1 MRFVTTG
8 ALAAAAAVAGGAWLL
23 SPAAPANAAAAP
35 APKVDVPASGATQTA
50 VFAGGC
56 FWGMEGVFEHVK
68 GVKSV
73 TSGYAGGSRAD
84 ANYPKV
90 GTETTGHAE
99 SVRVV
104 YDPRQVSYGQLL
116 RVFFS
121 SHNPTELNRQTPD
134 VGPSYR
140 SAVFPQDAAQ
150 RRAATA
156 YIAQLNAS
164 RAFPQKVVTRIETG
178 AFYPAEDYHQGFER
192 KHPDHPYIRRWDL
205 PKLAALKANFPTL
218 WRP

>member
-1 MRFVTTG
+1 MKILPFAAFG
-8 ALAAAAAVAGGAWLL
+8 AAALVGAAWFLTP
-23 SPAAPANAAAAP
+23 SAPATAAAAP
-35 APKVDVPASGATQTA
+35 APRVDVPAVGPSQTA

-68 GVKSV
+68 GVRAV
-73 TSGYAGGSRAD
+73 TAGYAGGTRAD
-84 ANYPKV
+84 ATYPKV

-99 SVRVV
+99 SVRIV

-121 SHNPTELNRQTPD
+121 SHDPTELNRQTPD

-140 SAVFPQDAAQ
+140 SAIFPRDAAQ
-150 RRAATA
+150 RRTAAA

-164 RAFPQKVVTRIETG
+164 HAFPRPVATRIENG
-178 AFYPAEDYHQGFER
+178 AFYPAEDYHQGYER
-192 KHPDHPYIRRWDL
+192 KHPDSPYIRRWDL
-205 PKLAALKANFPTL
+205 PKLAALKANFPGL
-218 WRP
+218 WRS

>member
-1 MRFVTTG
+1 MRYLTSAG
-8 ALAAAAAVAGGAWLL
+8 LGLAALAAGAWLL
-23 SPAAPANAAAAP
+23 SPSAPASAAAAP
-35 APKVDVPASGATQTA
+35 PPKIDVPATARLQTA

-84 ANYPKV
+84 AQYERV
-90 GTETTGHAE
+90 GTERTGHAE
-99 SVRVV
+99 SVRIV

-121 SHNPTELNRQTPD
+121 SHDPTQVNRQTPD
-134 VGPSYR
+134 EGPSYR
-140 SAVFPQDAAQ
+140 SAIFPQDAAQ
-150 RRAATA
+150 RRAAAA

-164 RAFPQKVVTRIETG
+164 HAFARPVATRVETG

-192 KHPDHPYIRRWDL
+192 KHPDHPYIRRWDA
-205 PKLAALKANFPTL
+205 PKLAALKANFPAL

>member
-1 MRFVTTG
+1 MKIVTPL
-8 ALAAAAAVAGGAWLL
+8 ALAGAAIAAGAWFLAP
-23 SPAAPANAAAAP
+23 SAPASAAAAP
-35 APKVDVPASGATQTA
+35 PPRIDVPASAAPQVA

-56 FWGMEGVFEHVK
+56 FWGIEGVFEHVK
-68 GVKSV
+68 GVRSA
-73 TSGYAGGSRAD
+73 TAGYAGGSRAD
-84 ANYPKV
+84 ANYQRV

-121 SHNPTELNRQTPD
+121 SHNPTEVNRQTPD
-134 VGPSYR
+134 SGPSYR
-140 SAVFPQDAAQ
+140 SAVFPQSLAQ
-150 RRAATA
+150 RRAAVA

-164 RAFPQKVVTRIETG
+164 HAFAQKVATRVETG
-178 AFYPAEDYHQGFER
+178 AFYPAEDYHQGYER
-192 KHPDHPYIRRWDL
+192 KHPDSPYIRRWDM

-218 WRP
+218 WRN

>member
-1 MRFVTTG
+1 MKVATSA
-8 ALAAAAAVAGGAWLL
+8 ALAAVALAGAFWALAP
-23 SPAAPANAAAAP
+23 SAPAAAAAAP
-35 APKVDVPASGATQTA
+35 APKIDVPASPSLQTA

-73 TSGYAGGSRAD
+73 TAGYAGGSKAD
-84 ANYPKV
+84 ARYDRV

-99 SVRVV
+99 AVRIV

-116 RVFFS
+116 RIFFS

-140 SAVFPQDAAQ
+140 SAIFPQSPAQ
-150 RRAATA
+150 RRAAAA
-156 YIAQLNAS
+156 YIAQLGAA
-164 RAFPQKVVTRIETG
+164 RAFSRPVVTRLEAG
-178 AFYPAEDYHQGFER
+178 AFYPAEDYHQGYER
-192 KHPDHPYIRRWDL
+192 KHPDSPYIRRWDL
-205 PKLAALKANFPTL
+205 PKLAALKANFPAL